1 MRDKI
6 TLDNGEEII
15 NRIKYLKGIDVVQ
28 LEDFD
33 QPDIQVC
40 VHIDK
45 ERVHE
50 LYRANCNTNDKV
62 YT

>member
-1 MRDKI
+1 M
-6 TLDNGEEII
+6 DNGEKVT

-28 LEDFD
+28 LKDFD
-33 QPDIQVC
+33 QLDTQVC
-40 VHIDK
+40 VHIGK

>member
-1 MRDKI
+1 MRDEV
-6 TLDNGEEII
+6 TSDNGEEVI
-15 NRIKYLKGIDVVQ
+15 NRIKNLKEIGVVQ

-33 QPDIQVC
+33 QPDRQVC
-40 VHIDK
+40 VRIDK

-50 LYRANCNTNDKV
+50 SYRANCNTNDKV